1 MIKAWLHAARLR
13 TLPLSVSGII
23 VGTGLAGIL
32 GVYDGQIFGLALL
45 TTIGFQ
51 VLSNFANDLGDSQK
65 GTDNAQR
72 VGPARAIQSGQLSA
86 AQMKTGMW
94 VVGLLSL
101 LSALLLIKVSI
112 PNLSSAAIYT
122 YVILAVFCIAAAI
135 TYTVGKNA
143 YGYRG
148 LGDLMVF
155 IFFGLVSVIGVFLLY
170 GEAFE
175 WLVLFPAISIG
186 AWSTAVLNLNNLRD
200 IDNDAQM
207 NKRTMI
213 VKMGFQ
219 KGKLYHVG
227 LMATG
232 LATWFFTIYLLAIS
246 AYNYYLFLAL
256 LPSLGFVLH
265 LKKVLDTQTPA
276 SLDPELKKVALLT
289 FFSALLFAILLNF
302 APH

>member
-65 GTDNAQR
+65 GTDNANR

-101 LSALLLIKVSI
+101 LSALLLIKLSI
-112 PNLSSAAIYT
+112 PNLSTTAIYA
-122 YVILAVFCIAAAI
+122 YVFLAVLCIAAAI

-155 IFFGLVSVIGVFLLY
+155 VFFGLVSVIGVFLLY
-170 GEAFE
+170 GEGFE
-175 WLVLFPAISIG
+175 WLVLFPAVSIG

-207 NKRTMI
+207 NKRTLV

-232 LATWFFTIYLLAIS
+232 LATWFFTVYLLAIS

-256 LPSLGFVLH
+256 LPSIGLVLH

>member
-23 VGTGLAGIL
+23 VGTGLAGL
-32 GVYDGQIFGLALL
+32 LDAFNGQIFALALL

-65 GTDNAQR
+65 GTDNANR
-72 VGPARAIQSGQLSA
+72 VGPARAIQSGQLTA
-86 AQMKTGMW
+86 HQMKIGMII
-94 VVGLLSL
+94 VACSSIA
-101 LSALLLIKVSI
+101 SALLLIRASVN
-112 PNLSSAAIYT
+112 NLTTSAIYT
-122 YVILAVFCIAAAI
+122 YVILAFACIVAAI

-155 IFFGLVSVIGVFLLY
+155 IFFGLVSVVGVFGLY
-170 GEAFE
+170 GQGFE
-175 WLVLFPAISIG
+175 WLVLFPAVSIG

-200 IDNDAQM
+200 ISNDKQM
-207 NKRTMI
+207 NKQTLV
-213 VKMGFQ
+213 VKMGFERA
-219 KGKLYHVG
+219 KFYHVFLVSLG
-227 LMATG
+227 M
-232 LATWFFTIYLLAIS
+232 ATWFFTVYLLAVNT
-246 AYNYYLFLAL
+246 YNYFLFAAL
-256 LPSLGFVLH
+256 LPTFGFAFH
-265 LKKVLDTQTPA
+265 LKKVLDNQEPA
-276 SLDPELKKVALLT
+276 LLDPELKKVALLT

>member
-23 VGTGLAGIL
+23 VGTGLAALLGAFDGLIL
-32 GVYDGQIFGLALL
+32 GLALL

-86 AQMKTGMW
+86 SQMKNGMW

-101 LSALLLIKVSI
+101 ASALLLIKVSI
-112 PNLSSAAIYT
+112 LNLSTTAVYT
-122 YVILAVFCIAAAI
+122 YVILAVLCIAAAI

-148 LGDLMVF
+148 LGDIMVF
-155 IFFGLVSVIGVFLLY
+155 LFFGLVSVIGVFGLY
-170 GEAFE
+170 GEDFE

-200 IDNDAQM
+200 VQNDAQM
-207 NKRTMI
+207 HKQTMV
-213 VKMGFQ
+213 VKIGYE
-219 KGKLYHVG
+219 KGKLYHVFLVASG
-227 LMATG
+227 M
-232 LATWFFTIYLLAIS
+232 ATWFFTVYLLAIS
-246 AYNYYLFLAL
+246 TYNYLLFVAL
-256 LPSLGFVLH
+256 VPSLGMVLH
-265 LKKVLDTQTPA
+265 LKKVLETQVPA
-276 SLDPELKKVALLT
+276 ELDPELKKVALLT
-289 FFSALLFAILLNF
+289 FFSALLFAILVNF

>member
-23 VGTGLAGIL
+23 VGTGLAALL
-32 GVYDGQIFGLALL
+32 GAFDGLIFSLALL

-72 VGPARAIQSGQLSA
+72 VGPARAIQSGQLTA
-86 AQMKTGMW
+86 TQMKKGMW
-94 VVGLLSL
+94 LVGFLSL
-101 LSALLLIKVSI
+101 LAALYLIYVSI
-112 PNLSSAAIYT
+112 GNLNREAILF
-122 YVILAVFCIAAAI
+122 YVVLAILCIVAAI

-148 LGDLMVF
+148 LGDVMVF
-155 IFFGLVSVIGVFLLY
+155 LFFGLVSVIGVFGLY
-170 GEAFE
+170 GESFE

-200 IDNDAQM
+200 IQNDAQM
-207 NKRTMI
+207 QKRTM
-213 VKMGFQ
+213 VVQLGFDR
-219 KGKLYHVG
+219 GKIYHVF
-227 LMATG
+227 LVATG
-232 LATWFFTIYLLAIS
+232 LATWFFTIYLLAVS
-246 AYNYYLFLAL
+246 AYNYYLFIAL
-256 LPSLGFVLH
+256 LPSLGLVVH
-265 LKKVLDTQTPA
+265 LKTVLETQVPA
-276 SLDPELKKVALLT
+276 ELDPELKKVALLT

>member
-23 VGTGLAGIL
+23 VGTGLAALLGAFDGLIL
-32 GVYDGQIFGLALL
+32 GLALL

-86 AQMKTGMW
+86 SQMKNGMW

-101 LSALLLIKVSI
+101 ASALLLIKVSI
-112 PNLSSAAIYT
+112 LNLSTTAVYT
-122 YVILAVFCIAAAI
+122 YVILAVLCIAAAI

-148 LGDLMVF
+148 LGDIMVF
-155 IFFGLVSVIGVFLLY
+155 LFFGLVSVIGVFGLY
-170 GEAFE
+170 GEDFE

-200 IDNDAQM
+200 VQNDAQM
-207 NKRTMI
+207 HKQTMV
-213 VKMGFQ
+213 VKIGYE
-219 KGKLYHVG
+219 KGKLYHVFLVASG
-227 LMATG
+227 M
-232 LATWFFTIYLLAIS
+232 ATWFFTVYLLAIS
-246 AYNYYLFLAL
+246 TYNYLLFVAL
-256 LPSLGFVLH
+256 VPSLGMVLH
-265 LKKVLDTQTPA
+265 LKKVLETQIPA
-276 SLDPELKKVALLT
+276 ELDPELKKVALLT
-289 FFSALLFAILLNF
+289 FFSALLFAILVNF